1 MSNNQQDNLIKE
13 ISELLETA
21 QKEVLREI
29 NSRKSFFARVF
40 SNDKKDNLKQ
50 AQSAI
55 SKALNQVKNL
65 GKDGSSIVGKLQNN
79 LNEKATAL
87 KKLEEVCAEHDKAIK
102 DLNLSVKYYK
112 DELAKAQE
120 QFVKQETTQT
130 TNTVETSARQFD
142 NSELEEKI
150 KDLEYNAKDYENRY
164 KASQEDLGKS
174 QMLSVEL
181 SRRLKRLKSELIN

>member
-40 SNDKKDNLKQ
+40 ASDKKDNLKQ

-65 GKDGSSIVGKLQNN
+65 GKDGSAIVGKLQNN
-79 LNEKATAL
+79 LNEKAAVI
-87 KKLEEVCAEHDKAIK
+87 KKLEDTCSEHDKAIR
-102 DLNLSVKYYK
+102 DLNNSVKYYK

-120 QFVKQETTQT
+120 QFVTKETETA
-130 TNTVETSARQFD
+130 TVPGNAQQFDTSALDER
-142 NSELEEKI
+142 I

-164 KASQEDLGKS
+164 RASQEDLGKS

>member
-40 SNDKKDNLKQ
+40 ASDKKDNLKQ

-65 GKDGSSIVGKLQNN
+65 GKDGSAIVGKLQNN
-79 LNEKATAL
+79 LNEKAAVI
-87 KKLEEVCAEHDKAIK
+87 KKLEDTCSEHDKAIR
-102 DLNLSVKYYK
+102 DLNNSVKYYK

-120 QFVKQETTQT
+120 QFVTKETETATVPGNAKQFD
-130 TNTVETSARQFD
+130 TSALDER
-142 NSELEEKI
+142 I
-150 KDLEYNAKDYENRY
+150 KDLEYNTKDYENRY
-164 KASQEDLGKS
+164 RASQEDLGKS

>member
-40 SNDKKDNLKQ
+40 SSDKKDNLKQ

-55 SKALNQVKNL
+55 SKAINQVKNL

-79 LNEKATAL
+79 LNEKAAVI
-87 KKLEEVCAEHDKAIK
+87 KKLEDACSEHDKSIR

-120 QFVKQETTQT
+120 QFVNKETETATVQT
-130 TNTVETSARQFD
+130 NVKQFD
-142 NSELEEKI
+142 NSALEERI

-164 KASQEDLGKS
+164 RASQEDLGKS

>member
-40 SNDKKDNLKQ
+40 SSDKKDNLKQ

-79 LNEKATAL
+79 LNEKAAAL
-87 KKLEEVCAEHDKAIK
+87 KKLEETCSEHDKAIR
-102 DLNLSVKYYK
+102 DLNNSVKYYK

-120 QFVKQETTQT
+120 QFVKQETSST
-130 TNTVETSARQFD
+130 TNNVETSVKQVD
-142 NSELEEKI
+142 NSEFEERI

-164 KASQEDLGKS
+164 RASQEDLGKS